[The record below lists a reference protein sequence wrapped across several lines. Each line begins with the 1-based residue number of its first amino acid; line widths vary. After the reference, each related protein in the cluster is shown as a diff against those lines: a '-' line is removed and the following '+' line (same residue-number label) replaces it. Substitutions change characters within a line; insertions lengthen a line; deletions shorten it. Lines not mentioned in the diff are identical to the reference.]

1 MIDGVKMDPETFDVW
16 LQTPALNI
24 ESVEQVSIGEATM
37 LASNAFDGAIAVKTR
52 KYAPVKPQK
61 SKGTEI
67 KPFGLSDVKLNNFK
81 KLQAPVKEGRY
92 RLIVD
97 VIGPDG
103 VVSRSKIFNV
113 KKADK

>member
-1 MIDGVKMDPETFDVW
+1 M
-16 LQTPALNI
+16 
-24 ESVEQVSIGEATM
+24 
-37 LASNAFDGAIAVKTR
+37 
-52 KYAPVKPQK
+52 
-61 SKGTEI
+61 
-67 KPFGLSDVKLNNFK
+67 KLNNFK

-103 VVSRSKIFNV
+103 VVSQSKIFNV